1 MALFYTFNFDSS
13 SRYMNSQLLREIT
26 PLTQADCFTLFSRVK
41 TDFDFP
47 LHYHEEFELN
57 FIHNGKGAKRVIG
70 DHMEEI
76 EDLELVL
83 VGPNLQHGWFTHK
96 LKGQALH
103 EITIQF
109 HRDLLDE
116 KFLHRNQM
124 SFIRK
129 MFEKSLRGILFS
141 KETTQAIVPRLFALT
156 ERHGFDSVLELLS
169 ILHDL
174 STSRNIRTLSNTS
187 FNNTDSISYN
197 SRRINIVMEYLNKNF
212 DKDVSLNEAAKLIAM
227 SEVAFSR
234 FFKLRTGKTFVDT
247 LNEVRLGRASR
258 MLIDTTQ
265 SINEVAYKC
274 GFNNMS
280 NFNRIFKKKKN
291 CTPKEFRLAYNS
303 SGVRTFV

>member
-1 MALFYTFNFDSS
+1 
-13 SRYMNSQLLREIT
+13 MNTQLLREIT
-26 PLTQADCFTLFSRVK
+26 PLTNGDCFTLFSRIK

-57 FIHNGKGAKRVIG
+57 FIRNGKGAKRVIG

-96 LKGQALH
+96 LKGQLQ

-109 HRDLLDE
+109 HRDLFDE

-141 KETTQAIVPRLFALT
+141 KETTESIMPRLFALT
-156 ERHGFDSVLELLS
+156 EKHGFDSVLELIS

-174 STSRNIRTLSNTS
+174 SISRNIRSLSNTS
-187 FNNTDSISYN
+187 FNNTESISYN
-197 SRRINIVMEYLNKNF
+197 SRRVKQVMDYLNKNF
-212 DKDVSLNEAAKLIAM
+212 QRDVSLNEVAKLVAM

-234 FFKLRTGKTFVDT
+234 FFKLRTGNTFVDT
-247 LNEVRLGRASR
+247 LNEVRLGHASR

-265 SINEVAYKC
+265 SINEIAYRC

-291 CTPKEFRLAYNS
+291 CTPKEFRFEYNS
-303 SGVRTFV
+303 TGVRTFV